1 MEKRRINNAW
11 EYWSDIFDER
21 EWDDWKKISC
31 FAEVSLLG
39 VEWRSVDHALPPTR
53 WMTAIGW
60 SCARSNLL
68 ARDSYESKRLGEV
81 GGSDDSMVMSAEDAI
96 M

>member
-1 MEKRRINNAW
+1 MHGSTGPTSSTKGSGTTGRR
-11 EYWSDIFDER
+11 SSR
-21 EWDDWKKISC
+21 

-60 SCARSNLL
+60 SCARSTLL
-68 ARDSYESKRLGEV
+68 ARDSYESKWLGKV